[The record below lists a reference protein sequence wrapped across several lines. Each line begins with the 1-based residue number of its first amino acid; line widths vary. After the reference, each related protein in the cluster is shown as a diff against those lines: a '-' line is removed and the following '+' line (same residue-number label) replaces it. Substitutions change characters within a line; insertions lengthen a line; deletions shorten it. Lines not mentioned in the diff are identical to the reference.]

1 MSREREK
8 ELAALTAV
16 DWVKDGMTIG
26 LGSGSTMNIFI
37 EKLGERVQQGLT
49 IEAVSSSVKSARL
62 AGQYGIRVRTMEE
75 VDAVEL
81 AVDGAD
87 EVTPEGLLVKGG
99 GGSLLREKLVLEAAD
114 KRLILIDAGKYVNAA
129 GAFPL
134 PVEIVPFA
142 YRQTMER
149 IRRTGLEPELR
160 VREDEPFVTDN
171 GLWIVD
177 CKTKGVTVSESL
189 HEQLKL
195 LTGIVETG
203 IFASV
208 ADDVLIGKQDEVEH
222 LTFPR

>member
-8 ELAALTAV
+8 ELAAWTAV

-26 LGSGSTMNIFI
+26 LGSGSTMNVFI
-37 EKLGERVQQGLT
+37 EKLGERVQQGLSV
-49 IEAVSSSVKSARL
+49 EAVSSSVKSARL
-62 AGQYGIRVRTMEE
+62 AEQHGIRVRAMEE
-75 VDAVEL
+75 ATAVEL

-87 EVTPEGLLVKGG
+87 EVTTKGLLVKGG
-99 GGSLLREKLVLEAAD
+99 GGSLLREKLVLEAAE
-114 KRLILIDAGKYVNAA
+114 KRLILIDAGKYVQAA

-160 VREDEPFVTDN
+160 VRKDEPFVTDN

-177 CKTKGVTVSESL
+177 CQTKGVTVNESL
-189 HEQLKL
+189 HEQLKQ
-195 LTGIVETG
+195 LTGVVETG
-203 IFASV
+203 IFAAM
-208 ADDVLIGKQDEVEH
+208 ADDVLIGKTDKVEH
-222 LTFPR
+222 LTFSR